1 MSSFLNCQHCSHQI
15 HVSAPA
21 CPKCGAPAIK
31 AASPTVAVS
40 NTVVWILAFAPLIG
54 LILESLVAGVLAQNE
69 YEAAHAMATSKY
81 WYISLILNI
90 GLSAGEDARLKQD
103 GVDTSSFGKYFFL
116 VPVFLWKR
124 AKAFNQSPAYFW
136 TWIGMFVLTM
146 ILGIFIGR

>member
-15 HVSAPA
+15 HESAPA
-21 CPKCGAPAIK
+21 CPKCGAPTVKASAPTIK
-31 AASPTVAVS
+31 VN
-40 NTVVWILAFAPLIG
+40 NTIVWILAFAPLIG
-54 LILESLVAGVLAQNE
+54 LIIESIVAGVLAQNE
-69 YEAAHAMATSKY
+69 YDAAQAMAANKY
-81 WYISLILNI
+81 WFISLILNI

-136 TWIGMFVLTM
+136 TWIGMFALAT
-146 ILGIFIGR
+146 ISNAFIGS

>member
-21 CPKCGAPAIK
+21 CPKCGAPTAK
-31 AASPTVAVS
+31 ASSPAVNVS
-40 NTVVWILAFAPLIG
+40 NTIVWILAFAPLIG
-54 LILESLVAGVLAQNE
+54 LVLESFVAGALAQSE
-69 YEAAHAMATSKY
+69 YDAAQAMASSKY

-90 GLSAGEDARLKQD
+90 GLSAGEDARLKKD
-103 GVDTSSFGKYFFL
+103 GVDTSSFGNYFFL

-136 TWIGMFVLTM
+136 TWIGMFIFAT
-146 ILGIFIGR
+146 ISTAFIGR